1 MMVWVFVFILILFEI
16 FADIFAKEYSLKER
30 VIFYTLSIICYMLAN
45 VAWLESMRRGM
56 ELSKGGLVFSVGTAI
71 TAVVIGKYCYH
82 EEVTKLQMS
91 GMLLGIVS
99 LALIM
104 WNE

>member
-1 MMVWVFVFILILFEI
+1 MAWLFVSILIIFEI
-16 FADIFAKEYSLKER
+16 LADIFAKEYSIKER
-30 VIFYTLSIICYMLAN
+30 ALFYTLSIGCYMLAN

-56 ELSKGGLVFSVGTAI
+56 ELSKGGLIFSVGTAI
-71 TAVVIGKYCYH
+71 TAVVIGRCMYE
-82 EEVTKLQMS
+82 EEVTRMQMS

>member
-1 MMVWVFVFILILFEI
+1 MMAWLFVSILIIFEI
-16 FADIFAKEYSLKER
+16 LADIFAKEYSIKER
-30 VIFYTLSIICYMLAN
+30 ALFYTMSIGCYMLAN

-56 ELSKGGLVFSVGTAI
+56 ELSKGGLIFSVGTAI
-71 TAVVIGKYCYH
+71 TAVVIGKYFYH
-82 EEVTKLQMS
+82 EEVSRLQMS

-99 LALIM
+99 LVLIM